1 MQATLK
7 PLNKGSKE
15 FDMSEEVS
23 LNVETLQPFVAIAH
37 PFVVYPIEV
46 EHTLALPSE

>member
-1 MQATLK
+1 
-7 PLNKGSKE
+7 
-15 FDMSEEVS
+15 MSEELS

-46 EHTLALPSE
+46 EHTVAIPEE